1 MPNLNISFTPVS
13 PTPTNGYR
21 VRYWNVNTPGT
32 IITVSPNPT
41 SSPVSITGVAEGCYA
56 GTVES
61 ACGGGQFS
69 STVSFNACS
78 PAPTY
83 YYYTGLLCGGSI
95 QNSFRSTLSNLAD
108 QNKIVKALCSACGNT
123 EQCFDNVSPT
133 NTPNTNDVIAVYD
146 NCSACAAGGGPITIS
161 NFGGSGAIIGDF
173 SPTWF
178 FIDTGTLPLQNLG
191 TATGGHSGFTG
202 NFGVDITGA
211 MGGCLTLSVNN
222 NIVDT
227 IAISG
232 TGTYTFLNTSIPPN
246 ATVSISLD
254 QGACQ

>member
-1 MPNLNISFTPVS
+1 MPNLNISFTPAS
-13 PTPTNGYR
+13 PAPANGYR
-21 VRYWNVNTPGT
+21 VKYWNANTPGT
-32 IITVSPNPT
+32 VITVSPNPT
-41 SSPVSITGVAEGCYA
+41 SSPVSITGVAAGCYA
-56 GTVES
+56 GTIES

-69 STVSFNACS
+69 STVSFSACS
-78 PAPTY
+78 PAQ
-83 YYYTGLLCGGSI
+83 GNGAISI
-95 QNSFRSTLSNLAD
+95 QNN
-108 QNKIVKALCSACGNT
+108 
-123 EQCFDNVSPT
+123 
-133 NTPNTNDVIAVYD
+133 
-146 NCSACAAGGGPITIS
+146 
-161 NFGGSGAIIGDF
+161 GGSGAIIGDF

-178 FIDTGTLPLQNLG
+178 FTDTGTLPLQNLG

-246 ATVSISLD
+246 STVVITLD
-254 QGACQ
+254 YGACQ